1 VALRQSKSL
10 SALGGDLRL
19 AWREYEQDYARYFA
33 NAIVYYA
40 LISMVPLVLLLLA
53 ALGLF
58 LRLSDLAAETAQNV
72 LEHVEHAFGAPLR
85 DTIAGL
91 LLRLAQESTL
101 ASVISLA
108 GLLLAASLLFHHL
121 RITFRAIW
129 GHKPPLASGT
139 LRTALL
145 ETLVERAIG
154 FTMVLAGAPLLLA
167 LLFVLAIVHWLGG
180 LFRGLPVVGNVV
192 DWVPELMLGVLFVP
206 VMFAA
211 LFKVLPPVKMRWRD
225 IRLATALCTIGWLL
239 GAEILTLYFARFGS
253 NLNTYGA
260 LGGVLIVMLW
270 MKVVSQMLFFG
281 AELCKV
287 VSRTELPVAPNDVLV

>member
-1 VALRQSKSL
+1 MRLSRSL
-10 SALGGDLRL
+10 SALGGALRT
-19 AWREYEQDYARYFA
+19 AWHEYEQDYARYFA

-40 LISMVPLVLLLLA
+40 LISLVPLVLLLLA

-58 LRLSDLAAETAQNV
+58 LRLSNLAAETAQNV
-72 LEHVEHAFGAPLR
+72 LDAVEQTFGAPLR

-91 LLRLAQESTL
+91 LGRLEQESTL
-101 ASVISLA
+101 ASVISVG

-129 GHKPPLASGT
+129 GKKPPLASGT

-154 FTMVLAGAPLLLA
+154 FTMVLAGAPMLLA
-167 LLFVLAIVHWLGG
+167 LLLVLGIVHWLGG
-180 LFRGLPVVGNVV
+180 LFRGVPVIGDVM

-206 VMFAA
+206 VMFGV
-211 LFKVLPPVKMRWRD
+211 LLKVLPPVKMRWRD
-225 IRLATALCTIGWLL
+225 VRLATALCTLGWLL
-239 GAEILTLYFARFGS
+239 GAEILTLYFARFGAS
-253 NLNTYGA
+253 MNTYGA
-260 LGGVLIVMLW
+260 LGAVLIVMLW
-270 MKVVSQMLFFG
+270 MKFVSQMLFFG

-287 VSRTELPVAPNDVLV
+287 VSAPGRQDEL

>member
-1 VALRQSKSL
+1 MVLRLSKSL
-10 SALGGDLRL
+10 SALGDVLRL

-40 LISMVPLVLLLLA
+40 LISLIPLVLLLLA

-58 LRLSDLAAETAQNV
+58 LRLSDIAADTAQNV
-72 LEHVEHAFGAPLR
+72 LAKVEQGFGAPLR
-85 DTIAGL
+85 ATLADA
-91 LLRLAQESTL
+91 LLRLEQQSTL
-101 ASVISLA
+101 ATVISLA
-108 GLLLAASLLFHHL
+108 GMLLASSLLFHHL

-129 GHKPPLASGT
+129 GQAPPLASST

-145 ETLVERAIG
+145 ETLFERAIG

-167 LLFVLAIVHWLGG
+167 LLVVLAIVHWLSGV
-180 LFRGLPVVGNVV
+180 FRTMPVVGNVF

-206 VMFAA
+206 VLFAA
-211 LFKVLPPVKMRWRD
+211 LFKVLPPAKLRWRD
-225 IRLATALCTIGWLL
+225 VRLATVLCTVGWLA
-239 GAEILTLYFARFGS
+239 GAEVLTLYFARFGS
-253 NLNTYGA
+253 NLSTYGA

-287 VSRTELPVAPNDVLV
+287 QSRA

>member
-1 VALRQSKSL
+1 MRLSKSL
-10 SALGGDLRL
+10 SELGGILRI

-40 LISMVPLVLLLLA
+40 LISMVPLTLLLLA

-58 LRLSDLAAETAQNV
+58 LRLSDIAAETTVNV
-72 LEHVEHAFGAPLR
+72 LATVEQGFGAPLR
-85 DTIAGL
+85 DTLADLLARLEHESPIA
-91 LLRLAQESTL
+91 T
-101 ASVISLA
+101 VISLA
-108 GLLLAASLLFHHL
+108 GLLVAASLLFHHL

-129 GHKPPLASGT
+129 GQKPPLASGT
-139 LRTALL
+139 LRTALF

-167 LLFVLAIVHWLGG
+167 LLLVLAIVHWMGG
-180 LFRGLPVVGNVV
+180 LIRGVPVVGEVV
-192 DWVPELMLGVLFVP
+192 DWMPELMLGVLFVP
-206 VMFAA
+206 VLFAL
-211 LFKVLPPVKMRWRD
+211 LFKVLPPVKLRWRD
-225 IRLATALCTIGWLL
+225 VRLATVLCTVGWLL
-239 GAEILTLYFARFGS
+239 GAEILTLYFARFGTG
-253 NLNTYGA
+253 LNTYGA

-287 VSRTELPVAPNDVLV
+287 VSMPARAA

>member
-1 VALRQSKSL
+1 MRLSKSL
-10 SALGGDLRL
+10 SALGGVLRT
-19 AWREYEQDYARYFA
+19 AWHEYEQDYARYFA

-58 LRLSDLAAETAQNV
+58 LRLSNLAAETAQSV
-72 LEHVEHAFGAPLR
+72 LDGVEQAFGAPLR

-91 LLRLAQESTL
+91 LEQLEQESTL

-121 RITFRAIW
+121 RITFRAIY
-129 GHKPPLASGT
+129 GKKPPLASGT
-139 LRTALL
+139 LRTAML

-154 FTMVLAGAPLLLA
+154 FTMVLAGAPMLLA
-167 LLFVLAIVHWLGG
+167 LLLVLGIVHWLGG
-180 LFRGLPVVGNVV
+180 LFRGVPVIGDVM

-206 VMFAA
+206 VMFGV
-211 LFKVLPPVKMRWRD
+211 LLKVLPPVKMRWRD
-225 IRLATALCTIGWLL
+225 VRLATALCTFGWLS
-239 GAEILTLYFARFGS
+239 GAEILTLYFARFGAS
-253 NLNTYGA
+253 MNTYGA
-260 LGGVLIVMLW
+260 LGAVLIVMLW
-270 MKVVSQMLFFG
+270 MKFVSQMLFFG

-287 VSRTELPVAPNDVLV
+287 ISAPGRQDEL